1 MVLSAVFQA
10 AWLHQNRLQMKIFHS
25 YSRRPGPPSW
35 ISQYCSWS
43 VAYIRTYTRRRIYD
57 RGGFQ
62 SKMADSN
69 KNRKIL
75 FVCLGN
81 ICRSPSA
88 EAIFRHL
95 VQERDDRNQW
105 EIDSAGILDLHEGLR
120 SDKRGL
126 QVLKK
131 HGIVNNHRARQV
143 HEDDFRRFDVILAFD
158 DSNVRDLN
166 ETFKPTDGTA
176 RAEVK
181 LFGTYDPKGELIIH
195 DPYYGDISDF
205 EVMFDHVYRCCVEF
219 LRQYQRRN

>member
-219 LRQYQRRN
+219 LRQY

>member
-43 VAYIRTYTRRRIYD
+43 VAYIRSYTRRRIYD

-62 SKMADSN
+62 SNMADSN

-219 LRQYQRRN
+219 LRQY

>member
-95 VQERDDRNQW
+95 VQERDDRNEW

-219 LRQYQRRN
+219 LRQY

>member
-43 VAYIRTYTRRRIYD
+43 VAYIRSYTRRRIND

-95 VQERDDRNQW
+95 VQERDDRNEW

-181 LFGTYDPKGELIIH
+181 LFGTYDPKGKLIIH

-219 LRQYQRRN
+219 LRQY

>member
-43 VAYIRTYTRRRIYD
+43 VAYIRSYTRRRIYD
-57 RGGFQ
+57 IGGFQ

-95 VQERDDRNQW
+95 VQERDDRNEW

-219 LRQYQRRN
+219 LRQY

>member
-43 VAYIRTYTRRRIYD
+43 VAYIRSYTRRRIND
-57 RGGFQ
+57 SGGFQ

-88 EAIFRHL
+88 GAIFRHL
-95 VQERDDRNQW
+95 VQERDDRNEW

-205 EVMFDHVYRCCVEF
+205 EVMFDHIYRCCVEF
-219 LRQYQRRN
+219 LRQC

>member
-43 VAYIRTYTRRRIYD
+43 VAYIRSYTRRRIYD

-219 LRQYQRRN
+219 LRQY

>member
-43 VAYIRTYTRRRIYD
+43 VAYIRSYTRRRIYD
-57 RGGFQ
+57 RGSFQ

-205 EVMFDHVYRCCVEF
+205 EVMFDHIYRCCVEF
-219 LRQYQRRN
+219 LRQC

>member
-43 VAYIRTYTRRRIYD
+43 VAYIRSYTRRRIYD

-195 DPYYGDISDF
+195 DPYYGDISDL

-219 LRQYQRRN
+219 LRQY

>member
-43 VAYIRTYTRRRIYD
+43 VAYIRSYTRRRIYD

-181 LFGTYDPKGELIIH
+181 LFGTYDPKGELMIH

-219 LRQYQRRN
+219 LRQY

>member
-43 VAYIRTYTRRRIYD
+43 VAYIRSYTRRRIYD
-57 RGGFQ
+57 IGGFQ

-95 VQERDDRNQW
+95 VQERDDRNEWQ
-105 EIDSAGILDLHEGLR
+105 IDSAGILDLHEGLR

-219 LRQYQRRN
+219 LRQY

>member
-43 VAYIRTYTRRRIYD
+43 VAYIRSYTRRRIND

-95 VQERDDRNQW
+95 VQERDDRNEW

-166 ETFKPTDGTA
+166 KTFKPTDGTA

-219 LRQYQRRN
+219 LRQY

>member
-43 VAYIRTYTRRRIYD
+43 VAYIRSYTRRRIYD

-95 VQERDDRNQW
+95 VQERDDRNEW

-166 ETFKPTDGTA
+166 KTFKPTDGTA
-176 RAEVK
+176 QAEVK

-219 LRQYQRRN
+219 LRQY

>member
-43 VAYIRTYTRRRIYD
+43 VAYIRSYTRRRIYD

-181 LFGTYDPKGELIIH
+181 LFGTYDPKGELVIH

-219 LRQYQRRN
+219 LRQY

>member
-43 VAYIRTYTRRRIYD
+43 VAYIRSYTRRRIYD

-95 VQERDDRNQW
+95 VQEREDRNEW

-219 LRQYQRRN
+219 LRQY

>member
-25 YSRRPGPPSW
+25 YLRRPGPPSW

-43 VAYIRTYTRRRIYD
+43 VAYIRSYTRRRIYD

-95 VQERDDRNQW
+95 VQERDDRNEW

-219 LRQYQRRN
+219 LRQY

>member
-1 MVLSAVFQA
+1 MVLFAVFQA

-43 VAYIRTYTRRRIYD
+43 VAYIRSYTRRRIYD

-143 HEDDFRRFDVILAFD
+143 HEDYFRRFDVILAFD

-219 LRQYQRRN
+219 LRQY